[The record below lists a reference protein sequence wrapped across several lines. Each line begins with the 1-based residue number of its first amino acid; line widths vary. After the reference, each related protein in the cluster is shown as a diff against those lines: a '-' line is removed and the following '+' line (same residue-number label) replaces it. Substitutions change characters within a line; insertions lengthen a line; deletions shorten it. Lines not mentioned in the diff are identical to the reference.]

1 MNLLLSILLSFSLF
15 QTSFESETV
24 DQAIFYLEK
33 INEEKELSEYYW
45 ALNELYQSSCHVNNS
60 VIRIIINSDAKKV
73 KNYFSQIR
81 CGESEI
87 QRDSNRLERVKL
99 VALEEGLFGLGV
111 FYLLHENKLE
121 AKKEF
126 VTAFKL
132 KFNNELN
139 KLQLSFFDSILDPNS
154 SFLSIDKIPVKE
166 QDFIF
171 YSILYSR
178 QVRLFFDLNTL
189 NIIAD
194 NWSEDNS
201 SSESEII
208 TSLKRAN
215 LVNLAFDL
223 NRYNTVR
230 RLLPSVLA
238 DNFFPHSTIKIRFL
252 NAITYALFTIGRYD
266 ESLKVLRNQ
275 LIPLAS
281 FLESRNLTDEATLT
295 KGVNLYS
302 LGKFAEARDVF
313 ESIYYDSSSTIDK
326 SQLFNNLS
334 ICYLRL
340 GEKNKYL
347 TYQLNALD
355 EAEEADSYKSRLI
368 ILRNLFLYYTSIKD
382 AETALNYLER
392 AEIIAQDNN
401 DKYELA
407 AIHSFSGTFFW
418 EIYKDAE
425 KALKELSIAQKEF
438 DPTTDFIDFVG
449 ALKEEAEILVSI
461 GKFNEATTKFEEL
474 RQLSIQY
481 SNTPNYLESL
491 IGLME
496 IALLNNEIEKAES
509 ILEEIKIYPQ
519 DDLDFELSVKYH
531 TVSSQLI
538 HKQGQPRK
546 AYTNFIPVIEQIT
559 DRARTSINSQTGY
572 WSIESEFINAFNAI
586 LDMLIELGDYN
597 KAIQLLDEL
606 KTINDV
612 ALYNSPILRA
622 QRLSEEDLAQDQLL
636 NDQIVNLRTELLS
649 AESSDERF
657 ELKNEID
664 QLSAQREEIL
674 NKIRTNISL
683 NSVSVWSVQKRL
695 PQGKM
700 IIHYTEIGDQL
711 YASYI
716 TRDQLNVE
724 VISFDTSTKQLF
736 ENAANQLA
744 SAKTDLNLL
753 FDVYKVLNLNSRIGS
768 DITSVTVIPD
778 NYLYRLPLG
787 ILPTEQPRSPISYG
801 STEYLIEKLDLHYF
815 TSINE
820 LVNNSRDVLTDAQF
834 DFSAYALSDFSNFTN
849 HNLPSLPFATEEV
862 KNITS
867 SLKSFDQKNIFL
879 EAEATKSSFLEGA
892 ANSRVVHVATHSEVS
907 EQDPLF
913 STIYLN
919 NNTSQELSSLYA
931 YELFDAKMNNEL
943 IMLNS
948 CSSGSGGYLQGS
960 GIMGISRALRYAG
973 AKSLALNL
981 WSVNDKT
988 ASEFAIKFYKS
999 IDNGTPKWEAMRSA
1013 KLSLLKTGNAN
1024 PYYWGAYMLIGN
1036 TSPLTEKP
1044 AKAGFLYP
1052 FLILIILVS
1061 GYKIRERSVTT
1072 SHF

>member
-1 MNLLLSILLSFSLF
+1 MSILLSLSLF

-24 DQAIFYLEK
+24 DQAIFYLDQ
-33 INEEKELSEYYW
+33 INEEKDLSEYYW
-45 ALNELYQSSCHVNNS
+45 ALNELYQSSCHTNNS

-87 QRDSNRLERVKL
+87 ERDSKKLERAKL
-99 VALEEGLFGLGV
+99 IALEEKLFGLGV

-121 AKKEF
+121 AQKAF
-126 VTAFKL
+126 IDAFKI
-132 KFNNELN
+132 KTNN
-139 KLQLSFFDSILDPNS
+139 KLTELQLA
-154 SFLSIDKIPVKE
+154 FLDKIVDQNRSYLQINEIPVE
-166 QDFIF
+166 EHDFIF
-171 YSILYSR
+171 YSIIYSR
-178 QVRLFFDLNTL
+178 QVRSYFDLNTL

-194 NWSEDNS
+194 NWSDGDNS
-201 SSESEII
+201 TDIEII
-208 TSLKRAN
+208 SSLKVAN

-230 RLLPSVLA
+230 RLLPSVLN
-238 DNFFPHSTIKIRFL
+238 DKLFPHSVIKTRFL

-275 LIPLAS
+275 LIPLATY
-281 FLESRNLTDEATLT
+281 LELKSLTDDATLT

-302 LGKFAEARDVF
+302 LGKFAEAKDVF
-313 ESIYYDSSSTIDK
+313 ESIYYDNSSTIDK

-347 TYQLNALD
+347 TYQLTALE
-355 EAEEADSYKSRLI
+355 EAEEADSYKNRLI

-382 AETALNYLER
+382 AETALSYLNR
-392 AEIIAQDNN
+392 AEMIARNNN
-401 DKYELA
+401 DTYELA

-418 EIYKDAE
+418 EIYNDAE
-425 KALKELSIAQKEF
+425 RALQELSIAQQEF
-438 DPTTDFIDFVG
+438 NPTTDFIDFVN
-449 ALKEEAEILVSI
+449 ALKAEAEILVSI
-461 GKFNEATTKFEEL
+461 GNLAEATSKFEEL

-496 IALLNNEIEKAES
+496 IALLNNQADKAAS

-531 TVSSQLI
+531 TVSSQLM
-538 HKQGQPRK
+538 HQQGNTRK
-546 AYTNFIPVIEQIT
+546 AYTNFIPIIQQIT
-559 DRARTSINSQTGY
+559 DRARTSIDSQTGY
-572 WSIESEFINAFNAI
+572 WSIESEFINAFNAV
-586 LDMLIELGDYN
+586 LSMLIELGDYN

-636 NDQIVNLRTELLS
+636 NDQIINLRTELLS
-649 AESSDERF
+649 AETTDEKF
-657 ELKNEID
+657 DLKNQID

-674 NKIRTNISL
+674 NKIRSNISL
-683 NSVSVWSVQKRL
+683 NAVSIWSVQRKL

-716 TRDQLNVE
+716 TKDLLDIE
-724 VISFDTSTKQLF
+724 VIPFDTPTKQLF

-753 FDVYKVLNLNSRIGS
+753 FNIYEVLNLDTKIHS

-787 ILPTEQPRSPISYG
+787 ILPIEQPRSSISYG
-801 STEYLIEKLDLHYF
+801 STEYLIEKLDIHYF

-820 LVNNSRDVLTDAQF
+820 LVNNSRGVSSDALY
-834 DFSAYALSDFSNFTN
+834 DFSAYALSDFSNFAAQ
-849 HNLPSLPFATEEV
+849 NLPSLPFATEEV
-862 KNITS
+862 KSITS
-867 SLKSFDQKNIFL
+867 SLRNFDKKNIFL
-879 EAEATKSSFLEGA
+879 ETEATKASFLQGA
-892 ANSRVVHVATHSEVS
+892 ANSKIVHVATHSEVS

-919 NNTSQELSSLYA
+919 NNTSQELTSLYA
-931 YELFDAKMNNEL
+931 YELFDAEMNNEL

-973 AKSLALNL
+973 ANSLALNL

-988 ASEFAIKFYKS
+988 ASEFAISFYES
-999 IDNGTPKWEAMRSA
+999 VDNGTPKWEAMRNA
-1013 KLSLLKTGNAN
+1013 KLTLLKSGNAN
-1024 PYYWGAYMLIGN
+1024 PYYWGAYILIGN

-1052 FLILIILVS
+1052 FLLLIIVVS
-1061 GYKIRERSVTT
+1061 GYKIRESV
-1072 SHF
+1072 